1 MALIINMYVWNLN
14 GDTSVQAT
22 SVFIY
27 TTIYTK
33 VNGGALLTVT
43 GGRENSNGRAKK
55 QSERR
60 IFLPPVT
67 ANLPYLHTS
76 GTITCTCGEPCLHT
90 TCGAG
95 IVQAKC
101 RCTYTPQVYDY
112 KRLRTNWCSVQTVF
126 KIILLSSVYTRIC
139 TSASTASLL
148 NSYHQI
154 RDDSRQTARGNAR

>member
-1 MALIINMYVWNLN
+1 MYVWNLN
-14 GDTSVQAT
+14 GNTRVQAT

-43 GGRENSNGRAKK
+43 GGRENSNGRTKK

-67 ANLPYLHTS
+67 AILLYLHTS
-76 GTITCTCGEPCLHT
+76 GTIPCTCGEPHLHT
-90 TCGAG
+90 TCSAS

-101 RCTYTPQVYDY
+101 RYTYTLQVSDY
-112 KRLRTNWCSVQTVF
+112 KRL
-126 KIILLSSVYTRIC
+126 
-139 TSASTASLL
+139 
-148 NSYHQI
+148 
-154 RDDSRQTARGNAR
+154 